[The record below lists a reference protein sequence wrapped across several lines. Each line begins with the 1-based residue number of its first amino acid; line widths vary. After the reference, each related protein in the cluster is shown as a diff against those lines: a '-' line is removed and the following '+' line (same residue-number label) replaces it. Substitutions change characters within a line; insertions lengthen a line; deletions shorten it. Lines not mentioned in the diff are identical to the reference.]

1 MAMSRQEAE
10 TMLAIEEAAT
20 GGAGAGRTSDRE
32 FEAYRGAIGGA
43 GAGGTSDQQIRV
55 LQDIATQIRAGT
67 LPPGSITGQPSN
79 TTDGDIAAFQNI
91 LAGLPPEVVDAVLGQ
106 GATPVQPENFG
117 ALSTIGS
124 APGSAMAGP
133 PSPVGGIGSGSTS
146 DREFEAYQRATGGA
160 GATVGNTGMPPTP
173 DEAALF
179 EEFAA
184 GVRAR
189 GSQRR

>member
-20 GGAGAGRTSDRE
+20 GGGRTSDRE

-43 GAGGTSDQQIRV
+43 GGGSTSDQQIRV
-55 LQDIATQIRAGT
+55 LQDIAAQIRAGT

-79 TTDGDIAAFQNI
+79 TPDGDIAAFQNI

-124 APGSAMAGP
+124 APGRP
-133 PSPVGGIGSGSTS
+133 PSPVGDVPTRGPDVYMG
-146 DREFEAYQRATGGA
+146 ATGGVSPVGD
-160 GATVGNTGMPPTP
+160 GATVGNTGMPPSP